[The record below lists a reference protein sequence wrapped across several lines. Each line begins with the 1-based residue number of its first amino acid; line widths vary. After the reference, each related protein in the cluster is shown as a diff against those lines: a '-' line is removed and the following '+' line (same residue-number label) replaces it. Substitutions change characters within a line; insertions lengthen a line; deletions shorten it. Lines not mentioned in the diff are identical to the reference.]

1 MSPVEVVVSVLLAA
15 IPIALSV
22 WAMLDAARRPEWAF
36 SFVNRSR
43 TVWVAAC
50 AIGVL
55 FCVPGLLISLW
66 YLLRVRPQVAG
77 VEAGRLPQLTDGP
90 VARHARQAQ
99 VTRTGRCLMPL
110 MKLERRRSI
119 GPSTWT
125 SARRGQQLLVEHL
138 QLHAGELGAEAE
150 VGAEPAEGDV
160 VVRGAADVEAVR
172 IGELRVV
179 EVRRDEPDHHL
190 VPGRSRPGRPGP
202 CPASPCGGS
211 AW

>member
-1 MSPVEVVVSVLLAA
+1 MSPFEVVVSVLVAA

-77 VEAGRLPQLTDGP
+77 VEAGRL
-90 VARHARQAQ
+90 
-99 VTRTGRCLMPL
+99 
-110 MKLERRRSI
+110 
-119 GPSTWT
+119 
-125 SARRGQQLLVEHL
+125 
-138 QLHAGELGAEAE
+138 
-150 VGAEPAEGDV
+150 
-160 VVRGAADVEAVR
+160 AD
-172 IGELRVV
+172 
-179 EVRRDEPDHHL
+179 
-190 VPGRSRPGRPGP
+190 
-202 CPASPCGGS
+202 
-211 AW
+211 